1 MLENVSV
8 THSMLQKYIQHSMY
22 SQTDFLWPSS
32 AHEKLSK
39 YSNRH
44 EKYLPSLDFN
54 PMFETTTFHKI

>member
-1 MLENVSV
+1 
-8 THSMLQKYIQHSMY
+8 MLQKYIQCYMY

-32 AHEKLSK
+32 GHEYLSK
-39 YSNRH
+39 YSTTQ